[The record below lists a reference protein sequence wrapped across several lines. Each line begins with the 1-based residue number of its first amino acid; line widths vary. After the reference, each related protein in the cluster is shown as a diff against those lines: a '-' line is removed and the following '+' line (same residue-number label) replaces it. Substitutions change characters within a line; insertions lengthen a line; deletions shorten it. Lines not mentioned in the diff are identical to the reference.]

1 MKCNYV
7 GNSSQSIV
15 SVPNFFLMRKFK
27 NIDTFSNN
35 NPSSKNYFS
44 EKKLFGKV
52 REMNFS
58 HNQRN
63 NHREFEEYNRK
74 RSYPR
79 GRHLLTKIS
88 SSLNSKDFPVNV
100 KIPEELHEYN
110 KFTQYM
116 NKLYPEKK
124 NERVAEIKTNIS
136 KVIATLDPN
145 FHKKKSE
152 ESFPT
157 QLDTL
162 HSSSQNE
169 FKTKINYYKIL
180 TESEKFQQSID
191 NKILN
196 LSKNNFLKLKKSI
209 SRDYNET
216 QAKFAPKL
224 TMSSDLI
231 PKIHKIL
238 KNPLFESESDLG
250 KPKELKEQSTFKSSF
265 KLDIPTNTREPI
277 TTDVHFQ
284 FRKRKIEDEMLINIE
299 KYHSKAIKENIQ
311 QRLKTTYFGPFY
323 N

>member
-15 SVPNFFLMRKFK
+15 SVPNFFLLRKFK

-44 EKKLFGKV
+44 EKELFGKV

-63 NHREFEEYNRK
+63 NHKEFDEYNRK

-79 GRHLLTKIS
+79 GRRLLTKIS

-100 KIPEELHEYN
+100 KIPEELHEYE
-110 KFTQYM
+110 KFTQYL
-116 NKLYPEKK
+116 NKINPEEKK
-124 NERVAEIKTNIS
+124 NERVAEIKSNIS
-136 KVIATLDPN
+136 NVIARLDPN
-145 FHKKKSE
+145 FHKKISE

-157 QLDTL
+157 QLNTL

-180 TESEKFQQSID
+180 TESEKFQQSVN
-191 NKILN
+191 NKIQN
-196 LSKNNFLKLKKSI
+196 LSKNNFLKKSI

-216 QAKFAPKL
+216 QAKFVPKL

-238 KNPLFESESDLG
+238 KNPLFESQSDLG
-250 KPKELKEQSTFKSSF
+250 KTIELKEQRTFKSSF
-265 KLDIPTNTREPI
+265 KLDIPTYKREPI
-277 TTDVHFQ
+277 TTTNVHFQ
-284 FRKRKIEDEMLINIE
+284 LRKRKIEDENLINIE

-311 QRLKTTYFGPFY
+311 QPLKTIYFEPFY